1 MSVSRFLRRA
11 AVAAALAGAAA
22 VALSEA
28 EKRGIYVRFSSSLPL
43 ADGDGRGHLGLVRA
57 HPGLREL
64 NAALDSSRGALFLD
78 AAHVLAAGALRE
90 STFTGAQIRYWYG
103 PQGFCKLIAAAESTG
118 DTDAAVRHRLNLAL
132 VDARE
137 GRLDE
142 ALAAVVRLARDS
154 PGDSRPRFAA
164 AALCVLHGR
173 SGTAFEWIKSVP
185 HKASSPESAQFFET
199 ILLAMPGSSPHK
211 LEEDINWMWLV
222 TNIAYVPAD
231 EWLSRK
237 MEEAGRSSL
246 EKLEI
251 AVLRVLLRRL
261 VKPKKKRRATAT
273 RLSPSNL
280 NKVLVECSQL
290 ILAPLLRA
298 RPLAG
303 ERVREVRSVAER
315 ALVDADVEAA
325 VDVNLLLAFVE
336 ARDGRFWEAMRRYK
350 VAAKRDPSDCRPYE
364 LAVMLCSLTGRTVTR
379 DSWLRAKER
388 AAPACTARARAEL
401 PALFD
406 ELAVAAALGDGNLTA
421 RDPQRGRVLPP
432 AWRQVDA
439 ALAAALRRR
448 DLTWAERAQLRGL
461 HGILRAKVRPLL
473 LDAASH
479 EPPDTSSPH

>member
-1 MSVSRFLRRA
+1 MDWRTD
-11 AVAAALAGAAA
+11 
-22 VALSEA
+22 
-28 EKRGIYVRFSSSLPL
+28 KRGS
-43 ADGDGRGHLGLVRA
+43 GKGKRA
-57 HPGLREL
+57 
-64 NAALDSSRGALFLD
+64 
-78 AAHVLAAGALRE
+78 
-90 STFTGAQIRYWYG
+90 I
-103 PQGFCKLIAAAESTG
+103 C
-118 DTDAAVRHRLNLAL
+118 
-132 VDARE
+132 ARE

-280 NKVLVECSQL
+280 NK
-290 ILAPLLRA
+290 
-298 RPLAG
+298 
-303 ERVREVRSVAER
+303 
-315 ALVDADVEAA
+315 
-325 VDVNLLLAFVE
+325 
-336 ARDGRFWEAMRRYK
+336 
-350 VAAKRDPSDCRPYE
+350 
-364 LAVMLCSLTGRTVTR
+364 
-379 DSWLRAKER
+379 
-388 AAPACTARARAEL
+388 
-401 PALFD
+401 
-406 ELAVAAALGDGNLTA
+406 
-421 RDPQRGRVLPP
+421 
-432 AWRQVDA
+432 
-439 ALAAALRRR
+439 
-448 DLTWAERAQLRGL
+448 LRGL